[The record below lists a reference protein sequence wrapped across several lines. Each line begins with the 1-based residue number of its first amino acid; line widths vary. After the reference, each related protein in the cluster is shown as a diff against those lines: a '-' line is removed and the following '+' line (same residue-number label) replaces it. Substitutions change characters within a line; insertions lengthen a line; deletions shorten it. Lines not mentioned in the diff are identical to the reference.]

1 MVVGSRG
8 GRKTLIILHS
18 TLLLP
23 ARGDAA
29 SWQRPWSAGLST
41 RVLTG
46 RSTRGFFGGVC
57 VFFFFPFFFLVFPS
71 CSVAQLSSSP
81 DACQA
86 PEHLVMTQR
95 SLAPVAPPTGSHL
108 NPASFD
114 WSRLIFPLPTSTC
127 PLSCPL
133 SHSHRFFYASAPVID
148 PGLPMQPP
156 ATCCVSCT
164 PHGLI
169 TTSAPNH
176 GRHWNTLHVL
186 FTCPLLLMNT

>member
-1 MVVGSRG
+1 MVVDSRG

-46 RSTRGFFGGVC
+46 RSTRAFFWGCVC
-57 VFFFFPFFFLVFPS
+57 SFFFFLFFFLVFPS

-86 PEHLVMTQR
+86 LEHLVMTQR
-95 SLAPVAPPTGSHL
+95 SIPR
-108 NPASFD
+108 
-114 WSRLIFPLPTSTC
+114 SRRSTNWIS
-127 PLSCPL
+127 LES
-133 SHSHRFFYASAPVID
+133 REF
-148 PGLPMQPP
+148 
-156 ATCCVSCT
+156 
-164 PHGLI
+164 
-169 TTSAPNH
+169 
-176 GRHWNTLHVL
+176 
-186 FTCPLLLMNT
+186 